1 MPAPAR
7 PQGPVDV
14 FARSMVLAGLAM
26 LGSRLLFDIEPN
38 PMTLLG
44 SSTLIVL
51 AVDRWKRRSR
61 NTLSATRP
69 DTRRHEHAITP
80 GSERSGTE
88 RAKW

>member
-1 MPAPAR
+1 
-7 PQGPVDV
+7 
-14 FARSMVLAGLAM
+14 M